1 MVSSSP
7 YVAVVGPSVATPA
20 QEADAEAAG
29 RELALAGC
37 VVLTGGYGGVMAA
50 AARGAA
56 AVDGTAVAIL
66 SGDDRSEAAPDHTV
80 VLATGLGEMR
90 NALLVRAAD
99 GLIAVGPSWGTL
111 SEVAL
116 AMRTGVPVVTLA
128 GWQPADSLGPDQDGP
143 TLAATPVDAVASI
156 LARLDS

>member
-1 MVSSSP
+1 MATP
-7 YVAVVGPSVATPA
+7 YVAVVGPSSATPE
-20 QEADAEAAG
+20 QEADAEAVG
-29 RELALAGC
+29 RELALVGC

-56 AVDGTAVAIL
+56 AAGGTTVAVL
-66 SGDDRSEAAPDHTV
+66 SGDDRSEAAPGHTV

-99 GLIAVGPSWGTL
+99 GLVAVGPSWGTL

-116 AMRTGVPVVTLA
+116 AMRTGVTVVTLA
-128 GWQPADSLGPDQDGP
+128 GWQPADSLGPDQAGP
-143 TLAATPVDAVASI
+143 PLAATPADAVA
-156 LARLDS
+156 LLLDRID

>member
-1 MVSSSP
+1 MTTP
-7 YVAVVGPSVATPA
+7 YVAVVGPSVATAA
-20 QEADAEAAG
+20 QEANAEATG
-29 RELALAGC
+29 RELTLAGC
-37 VVLTGGYGGVMAA
+37 VILTGGYGGVMAA

-66 SGDDRSEAAPDHTV
+66 SGDDRSAAAPGHTV

-116 AMRTGVPVVTLA
+116 AMRTGVPVVTLG
-128 GWQPADSLGPDQDGP
+128 GWQPADSLGPEHADLP
-143 TLAATPVDAVASI
+143 LAASAQEAVI
-156 LARLDS
+156 LLLDLLAH

>member
-1 MVSSSP
+1 MATR
-7 YVAVVGPSVATPA
+7 YVAVVGPSDATLD
-20 QEADAEAAG
+20 QEAAAEAAG

-37 VVLTGGYGGVMAA
+37 AVLTGGYGGVMAA
-50 AARGAA
+50 AARGASGA
-56 AVDGTAVAIL
+56 GGTTVAVL
-66 SGDDRSEAAPDHTV
+66 SGDDRSEAAPGHTV

-116 AMRTGVPVVTLA
+116 AVRTGVPVVTL
-128 GWQPADSLGPDQDGP
+128 GDWQPASSLGPEAADLP
-143 TLAATPVDAVASI
+143 LAATPVEAVA
-156 LARLDS
+156 LLLDRID

>member
-1 MVSSSP
+1 MSSR

-20 QEADAEAAG
+20 QEADAEVAG

-50 AARGAA
+50 AARGAS
-56 AVDGTAVAIL
+56 AVDGTSVAIL
-66 SGDDRSEAAPDHTV
+66 SGDDRSEAAPGHTV

-116 AMRTGVPVVTLA
+116 AMRTGVPVVTLG
-128 GWQPADSLGPDQDGP
+128 GWQPGQSPGADLTSPP
-143 TLAATPVDAVASI
+143 VAETAADAVA
-156 LARLDS
+156 LLLDVLPD

>member
-1 MVSSSP
+1 MPSSA

-20 QEADAEAAG
+20 LEADAEAAG

-56 AVDGTAVAIL
+56 AVGGTSVAIL
-66 SGDDRSEAAPDHTV
+66 SGDDRSEASPGHTV

-116 AMRTGVPVVTLA
+116 AMRTGVPVVTLG
-128 GWQPADSLGPDQDGP
+128 GWEPARSLGPDPEGP
-143 TLAATPVDAVASI
+143 PAAETASDAVAH
-156 LARLDS
+156 LLGLLPD